1 MNKKKIYVIALILFA
16 FYLLF
21 ANQIILFF
29 HKDVRTKE
37 VKFLDYHSNSEVTFS
52 IDTGEEIGGLLE
64 KYYIQGWAFC
74 ETEQDNSEK
83 DISLLFKS
91 ISGNKCY
98 VIDNKAQSRDDVYGV
113 FREQKKI
120 YSALNGLEC
129 QFSTINFKDGEYEL
143 FLYVWENESNY
154 GFIETG
160 MHYKK
165 YKDRFTYLEQT

>member
-1 MNKKKIYVIALILFA
+1 MNKKKVYVIALFLFA

-29 HKDVRTKE
+29 NKDVKTRKVNLT
-37 VKFLDYHSNSEVTFS
+37 DYNSNSEVIYS

-64 KYYIQGWAFC
+64 KCYIQGWAFC

-83 DISLLFKS
+83 EISLLFKS
-91 ISGNKCY
+91 VSGEKCY
-98 VIDNKAQSRDDVYGV
+98 VIDNKAQSRNDVYGV

-129 QFSTINFKDGEYEL
+129 QFSTINFKEGEYEL

-154 GFIETG
+154 GLIKTG
-160 MHYKK
+160 MHYNK
-165 YKDRFTYLEQT
+165 YKDKFTYLEQN